1 MPVPAGSVRPM
12 GEGTD
17 PRWAAAVEVL
27 DRINVSATPPQ
38 LVREGLSLLVRQ
50 DGVLV
55 RSRLRSE
62 EPVAAREVEVGRALA
77 DAGVPVVPL
86 VAAKGQPWIVDGCVV
101 TAWKWEEVVGT
112 PSPADLGG
120 LARSLRER
128 TVGTHVFDVPRFD
141 PLSAIRG
148 AVAHVAIGD
157 PQGDFVRLRAQELS
171 ADWARI
177 ADRDPAGTAIVH
189 GDLHQD
195 NVLLTGDGAILT
207 DLELAGAGPPSY
219 DAAPAVVMVERYGA
233 DRATLEAFLA
243 AQGRDPRSWSGF
255 VTCLAVYELWVT
267 AWSVGVR
274 DRSPELAAEAAV
286 RIGCLRDQT
295 CEPWRLL

>member
-1 MPVPAGSVRPM
+1 M
-12 GEGTD
+12 GEGAD
-17 PRWAAAVEVL
+17 PRWRAAVEVL
-27 DRINVSATPPQ
+27 DRINASATPPT

-55 RSRLRSE
+55 RSRFRSD

-77 DAGVPVVPL
+77 DAGVPAVPL
-86 VAAKGQPWIVDGCVV
+86 VGGRGQPWVVDGCVV
-101 TAWKWEEVVGT
+101 TAWRWEDVIGT
-112 PSPADLGG
+112 STPADLGA
-120 LARSLRER
+120 LARVLREQ
-128 TVGTHVFDVPRFD
+128 TVGTVVYDVPRFD
-141 PLSAIRG
+141 PLSAIRA
-148 AVAHVAIGD
+148 AVAAVPIGD
-157 PQGDFVRLRAQELS
+157 PQGDFVRRRAQELS

-177 ADRDPAGTAIVH
+177 ADRDPAGTAIDH

-195 NVLLTGDGAILT
+195 NVLSTAGGVLLT

-233 DRATLEAFLA
+233 EGATLDSFLEAL
-243 AQGRDPRSWSGF
+243 GRDPRDWSGF
-255 VTCLAVYELWVT
+255 TTCLAVYELWVT

-295 CEPWRLL
+295 CEPWRLH

>member
-1 MPVPAGSVRPM
+1 MGDGS
-12 GEGTD
+12 D
-17 PRWAAAVEVL
+17 PRWSAAVTVL
-27 DRINVSATPPQ
+27 DRINASATAPT

-62 EPVAAREVEVGRALA
+62 EPVAAREVEVGRALT

-86 VAAKGQPWIVDGCVV
+86 VGATGQPWVVDSCVV
-101 TAWKWEEVVGT
+101 TAWRWEEVTGT
-112 PSPADLGG
+112 ASPADLGR

-128 TVGTHVFDVPRFD
+128 TTRTHVHDVPRFD
-141 PLSAIRG
+141 PLTAIRN
-148 AVAHVAIGD
+148 AVAGVAIGD
-157 PQGDFVRLRAQELS
+157 RQGDFVRLRAQELA

-195 NVLLTGDGAILT
+195 NVLVTAEGPVLT
-207 DLELAGAGPPSY
+207 DLELAGAGPCSY
-219 DAAPAVVMVERYGA
+219 DTAPAVVAVERYGA
-233 DRATLEAFLA
+233 APETLEAFVA
-243 AQGRDPRSWSGF
+243 AQGHDPRGWHGF
-255 VTCLAVYELWVT
+255 ATCLAVYELWVT

-274 DRSPELAAEAAV
+274 ERSPELAAEAAIRV
-286 RIGCLRDQT
+286 GCLRDQT
-295 CEPWRLL
+295 CEPWRLH

>member
-1 MPVPAGSVRPM
+1 M

-27 DRINVSATPPQ
+27 DRINASATPPV

-50 DGVLV
+50 DAVLV

-77 DAGVPVVPL
+77 EAGVPVVSL
-86 VAAKGQPWIVDGCVV
+86 VGGTGQPWLVDGCVV
-101 TAWKWEEVVGT
+101 TAWRWEDVTGA

-120 LARSLRER
+120 LARALRER

-141 PLSAIRG
+141 PLTAIRA
-148 AVAHVAIGD
+148 AVAPVPIGD

-195 NVLLTGDGAILT
+195 NVLLTTGGALLT
-207 DLELAGAGPPSY
+207 DLELAGAGPCSY
-219 DAAPAVVMVERYGA
+219 DTAPAVVMVERYGA
-233 DRATLEAFLA
+233 DPATLDAFLA
-243 AQGRDPRSWSGF
+243 AQGHDPRSWAGF
-255 VTCLAVYELWVT
+255 ATCLAVYELWVT

-274 DRSPELAAEAAV
+274 ERSPELAAEAAIRV
-286 RIGCLRDQT
+286 GCLRDQT
-295 CEPWRLL
+295 CEPWRLH

>member
-1 MPVPAGSVRPM
+1 M
-12 GEGTD
+12 GEDTD
-17 PRWAAAVEVL
+17 PRWVAAVEVL
-27 DRINVSATPPQ
+27 DRINASATPPE

-77 DAGVPVVPL
+77 EAGVPVVPL
-86 VAAKGQPWIVDGCVV
+86 VAGKGQPWVVDGCVV
-101 TAWKWEEVVGT
+101 TAWRWEEVVGPPT
-112 PSPADLGG
+112 PADLGG
-120 LARSLRER
+120 LARALRER

-141 PLSAIRG
+141 PLTAIRN
-148 AVAHVAIGD
+148 AVASVAIGD
-157 PQGDFVRLRAQELS
+157 PQGDFVRRRAQDLT

-177 ADRDPAGTAIVH
+177 ADRDPAGTTIVH

-195 NVLLTGDGAILT
+195 NVLLTRGGALLT
-207 DLELAGAGPPSY
+207 DLELAGAGPSSY
-219 DAAPAVVMVERYGA
+219 DTAPAVVMVDRYSA
-233 DRATLEAFLA
+233 DPATLEAFLA
-243 AQGRDPRSWSGF
+243 AQDHDPRPWPGF
-255 VTCLAVYELWVT
+255 ATCLAVYELWVT

-295 CEPWRLL
+295 CEPWRLR

>member
-1 MPVPAGSVRPM
+1 M

-27 DRINVSATPPQ
+27 DRINASATPPE

-77 DAGVPVVPL
+77 EAEVPVVPL
-86 VAAKGQPWIVDGCVV
+86 VGGRGQPWIVGGCVV
-101 TAWKWEEVVGT
+101 TAWRWEEVFGQPT
-112 PSPADLGG
+112 PADLGG

-128 TVGTHVFDVPRFD
+128 TVGTHAFDVPRFD
-141 PLSAIRG
+141 PLTAIRG
-148 AVAHVAIGD
+148 AVAAVPIGD

-189 GDLHQD
+189 GDMHEG
-195 NVLLTGDGAILT
+195 NVLRTEAGALLT
-207 DLELAGAGPPSY
+207 DLELAGAGPCSY
-219 DAAPAVVMVERYGA
+219 DTAPSVVMVERYGA
-233 DRATLEAFLA
+233 DPATLEEFLA
-243 AQGRDPRSWSGF
+243 AQGHDPRSWSGF
-255 VTCLAVYELWVT
+255 ATCLAVYELWVT

-274 DRSPELAAEAAV
+274 DRSPELAAEAATRV
-286 RIGCLRDQT
+286 GCLRDQT
-295 CEPWRLL
+295 CEPWRLH